1 MATEVRRVI
10 LLTCKSF
17 GWRLKAARERA
28 GIAPS
33 ALIER
38 VAADTGFWPFAGWVQ
53 LIEQPGLLADEL
65 RVPVHVLPVI
75 SRMLGCSLLYLLG
88 VEDGPGGAG

>member
-1 MATEVRRVI
+1 MI

-17 GWRLKAARERA
+17 GARLKAARERA
-28 GIAPS
+28 GVSPS
-33 ALIER
+33 ALAER
-38 VAADTGFWPFAGWVQ
+38 VAADTGFWPLANWIAR
-53 LIEQPGLLADEL
+53 IEEPGLLADEL

-88 VEDGPGGAG
+88 VEDG